1 MLADDRDSE
10 ALLESKSRNLTQ
22 KRAKVQENEV
32 LLVSMIH
39 TVYGNL
45 VEMRNY
51 LDKLDSKSDSY
62 LMPDMIDDY
71 YISTLAKQKATH
83 ARLLLDSHEHLS
95 EVESLAKEL
104 RNLQQSFAVS
114 IFRKKNRIAHSSL
127 LKRVIPLK
135 ELKHYIE
142 LLDKQEKDFLYL
154 KKPL

>member
-71 YISTLAKQKATH
+71 YISIMSGIK
-83 ARLLLDSHEHLS
+83 
-95 EVESLAKEL
+95 
-104 RNLQQSFAVS
+104 
-114 IFRKKNRIAHSSL
+114 
-127 LKRVIPLK
+127 
-135 ELKHYIE
+135 
-142 LLDKQEKDFLYL
+142 
-154 KKPL
+154 